1 MSAGENEWPD
11 LSAPDCGETMRT
23 LHLWTQVV
31 GKTKLALSPMINH
44 WWQVPLYV
52 TARGLSSSLI
62 PFGHRGFDI
71 ELDLLSNRLVV
82 RTSEGEQTSFGL
94 RTCKLS
100 TFYADYQDA
109 LAKLQLSVRLNPLA
123 CEVSDAVYLDSDP
136 ARRRYDPGAAALLHR
151 ALVRVD
157 AVMKAFRGAFL
168 GKVSP
173 VHFFWGAFDLAVTR
187 FSGRRAP
194 PHPGG
199 APHVADSVMREA
211 YSHEVSSAGFWP
223 GGIGAATPMFYSY
236 AYPEPVGFNTEPV
249 LPVSAYY
256 DARYREFLLP
266 YEAVRQS
273 STPERDLLTFF
284 QSTYEAAADLA
295 DWPRA
300 ELERHITRLGGIEPQ
315 LTEQP

>member
-1 MSAGENEWPD
+1 
-11 LSAPDCGETMRT
+11 MRT

-31 GKTKLALSPMINH
+31 GKTKLALSAMMNH

-52 TARGLSSSLI
+52 TARGLGTSLI

-71 ELDLLSNRLVV
+71 ELDLLSSQLLV
-82 RTSEGEQTSFGL
+82 RESGGDDASFAL
-94 RTCKLS
+94 RSGKLS
-100 TFYADYQDA
+100 TFYADYQNA
-109 LAKLQLSVRLNPLA
+109 LAKLDLTVRLNPLA
-123 CEVSDAVYLDSDP
+123 CEISDAVYLDSDTEH
-136 ARRRYDPGAAALLHR
+136 RRYEPGAAALLHR

-211 YSHEVSSAGFWP
+211 YSHEVSSVGFWP
-223 GGIGAATPMFYSY
+223 GGIGAAVPTFYGY
-236 AYPEPVGFNTEPV
+236 AYPEPVGYNTEPV
-249 LPVSAYY
+249 LPAAAGY
-256 DARYREFLLP
+256 DSRYREFLLP
-266 YEAVRQS
+266 YEAIRTSQ
-273 STPERDLLTFF
+273 TPERDLLSFF
-284 QSTYEAAADLA
+284 QTTYEAAADLA

-300 ELERHITRLGGIEPQ
+300 ELERHVTRLGDLEPE

>member
-1 MSAGENEWPD
+1 
-11 LSAPDCGETMRT
+11 MRT

-31 GKTKLALSPMINH
+31 GKTKLALAAMANH
-44 WWQVPLYV
+44 WWQVTLNV
-52 TARGLSSSLI
+52 SARGLATTLI

-71 ELDLLSNRLVV
+71 ELDLLSSKLVV
-82 RTSEGEQTSFGL
+82 RTTDGETSGFAL
-94 RTCKLS
+94 RSGKLE
-100 TFYADYQDA
+100 TFYAEYQNA
-109 LAKLQLSVRLNPLA
+109 LAQLDLTVRLNPLA
-123 CEVSDAVYLDSDP
+123 CEISDRIYLDSDTV
-136 ARRRYDPGAAALLHR
+136 RRGYEPEAAKLLHR

-211 YSHEVSSAGFWP
+211 YSHEVSSVGFWP
-223 GGIGAATPMFYSY
+223 GGIGAAAPTFYGY
-236 AYPEPVGFNTEPV
+236 AYPEPVGYSTEPV
-249 LPVSAYY
+249 LPAAAHY
-256 DARYREFLLP
+256 DTTYREFLLP
-266 YEAVRQS
+266 YDAVCQS
-273 STPERDLLTFF
+273 SAPERDLLSFF

-300 ELERHITRLGGIEPQ
+300 ELERHALRIGEGDEGQRVTWP
-315 LTEQP
+315 